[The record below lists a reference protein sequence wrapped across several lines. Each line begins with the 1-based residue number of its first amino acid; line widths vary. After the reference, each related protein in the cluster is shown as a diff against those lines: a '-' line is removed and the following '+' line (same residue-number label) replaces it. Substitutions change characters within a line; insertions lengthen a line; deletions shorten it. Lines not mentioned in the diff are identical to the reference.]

1 MVPKLVIATKSKP
14 KAGQAINKQRTKNKL
29 LPAAPEVRASRAT
42 KEKTLREDP
51 NIWTPSSVEN

>member
-29 LPAAPEVRASRAT
+29 LPAAPEVRAATAT
-42 KEKTLREDP
+42 KEKPLREDP
-51 NIWTPSSVEN
+51 NIWTPRSVEK